1 MYQVV
6 VTSLVL
12 VFIIVAIVTQKI
24 PTIALGL
31 LIPLILSVT
40 GVIDASTA
48 FTGLGSTTVFLI
60 VGAQVI
66 GDACFRKG
74 MTDWIGRR
82 IIRYTRRFRS
92 DSLKLLIICLLAAS
106 LSAFLSSAGVQ
117 VALLSLIL
125 VMARSLNLS
134 KTRSLIALGY
144 SATIGG
150 MWSIIGTTLMVISK
164 STYEAAVPGET
175 IGMFEITRAS
185 FPVGLACILLYCFV
199 TSRYQPDRCG
209 REEPADI
216 PDPGKAVIGSS
227 ETVQPGLRR
236 DYLIIGVTFLA
247 FIVLVALDGKTPIPA
262 AMVTVLVL
270 LVFGAFRI
278 STVSDMVNCISWDV
292 VLFVVGITVLSNAMV
307 SSGLSE
313 LVGSLLL
320 QLVGHSRN
328 PYLII
333 GSVSLVCLV
342 MTQLMS
348 NAGAFSVV
356 LPFLTL
362 LSDSLSVNLKPLIIA
377 AAISCTCGFCLP
389 LATPTYMLLAKE
401 GNVRVTDWLAQ
412 GLPLAAMALALT
424 TALVPNLWP
433 L

>member
-12 VFIIVAIVTQKI
+12 VFIIAAIISRKVPI
-24 PTIALGL
+24 IALGL
-31 LIPLILSVT
+31 MIPLILSVT
-40 GVIDASTA
+40 GVIDSSTA
-48 FTGLGSTTVFLI
+48 FNGLGSTTVFLI
-60 VGAQVI
+60 IGAQVI

-92 DSLKLLIICLLAAS
+92 DSLKLLIICLLAGS

-125 VMARSLNLS
+125 VMARSLTLS

-150 MWSIIGTTLMVISK
+150 MWSIIGTTLMVMSK

-185 FPVGLACILLYCFV
+185 LPIGLACILLYCFV

-209 REEPADI
+209 QEDAAEREEDLAPA
-216 PDPGKAVIGSS
+216 K
-227 ETVQPGLRR
+227 VQPGLRR

-247 FIVLVALDGKTPIPA
+247 FIVLVALDGRTPISA
-262 AMVTVLVL
+262 TMVTVLVL

-307 SSGLSE
+307 SSGLSS

-320 QLVGHSRN
+320 HLVGDCRN
-328 PYLII
+328 PYLIV
-333 GSVSLVCLV
+333 GAVSLVCLV
-342 MTQLMS
+342 LTQLMS

-362 LSDSLSVNLKPLIIA
+362 LADSLSVELKPLIIT

-389 LATPTYMLLAKE
+389 LAAPTYMLLTKE
-401 GNVRVTDWLAQ
+401 GNIRLTDWLAQ
-412 GLPLAAMALALT
+412 GLPLAAAALVLT